1 MSKPS
6 ELIKS
11 IGARFNYL
19 LMPIAVL
26 LLLFGINIVAD
37 IIRLGFPSAFN
48 FFIIQLRL
56 NNLGNHVLG
65 GNLISIINGASEL
78 AIIAIGMTLVT
89 ASSRGQ
95 DIGVGAVAAIAASVF
110 FYVIRSSAEVTLFVI
125 LLAFVVS
132 VAAAMLCGVFNGIL
146 VAKLKIQP
154 MIATLIMFT
163 SGRSIAYAVN
173 GGASPRVNDS
183 ITLQIGSF
191 IHGVPIPSPVFI
203 VLLYGLIFFLIFK
216 FTNLRL
222 YVQSIGINEKAAR
235 LNGINPDAIKIL
247 CFVILGFCVAGAGV
261 INACRMQRVDHL
273 SILGGIEMDAI
284 LAVAIG
290 GNLLSGGKFYIIG
303 SIIGAYTI
311 ETLNV
316 TLLRLGVLPEPI
328 RVYKAT
334 FIILLMLLSS
344 PVFKSFITGMWSS
357 LTSGRQPVNTRPAN
371 TQEIKSGQSV

>member
-1 MSKPS
+1 MKMYEP
-6 ELIKS
+6 LNYKKIKNMVS
-11 IGARFNYL
+11 HL

-26 LLLFGINIVAD
+26 LLLFGINVIAD
-37 IIRLGFPSAFN
+37 MIRLGFPSAFN
-48 FFIIQLRL
+48 FFIVELRI
-56 NNLGNHVLG
+56 NNLGNQVLG
-65 GNLISIINGASEL
+65 GNLMSILNGASEL

-110 FYVIRSSAEVTLFVI
+110 FYVIRASANVTPLVVI
-125 LLAFVVS
+125 FAFTAS
-132 VAAAMLCGVFNGIL
+132 VAAAMLCGVFNGTL
-146 VAKLKIQP
+146 VAKMKIQP

-163 SGRSIAYAVN
+163 SGRSIAYAIN
-173 GGASPRVNDS
+173 GGASPKVFDD
-183 ITLQIGSF
+183 ITLQIGGF
-191 IHGVPIPSPVFI
+191 IHGVPVPTPVFI
-203 VLLYGLIFFLIFK
+203 VLLYGLIFFFVFK
-216 FTNLRL
+216 FTSLRL
-222 YVQSIGINEKAAR
+222 YVQSIGINERSAR
-235 LNGINPDAIKIL
+235 LNGINPTAIKML
-247 CFVILGFCVAGAGV
+247 TFVILGFCVAGAGV

-290 GNLLSGGKFYIIG
+290 GNLLSGGKFSIVG

-344 PVFKSFITGMWSS
+344 PVFKSYITGMWSG
-357 LTSGRQPVNTRPAN
+357 LTAGKRSAN
-371 TQEIKSGQSV
+371 DDTIKEEA

>member
-1 MSKPS
+1 MVKPLS
-6 ELIKS
+6 IIKTT
-11 IGARFNYL
+11 GARFQFL
-19 LMPIAVL
+19 FMPIAIL
-26 LLLFGINIVAD
+26 LLLLGINIIAD
-37 IIRLGFPSAFN
+37 IVRLGLPNAFN
-48 FFIIQLRL
+48 FFNIEFRT
-56 NNLGNHVLG
+56 NHLGYRVLG
-65 GNLISIINGASEL
+65 GNIISILNLASEL

-110 FYVIRSSAEVTLFVI
+110 VYVIRAGTDITLLWVLF
-125 LLAFVVS
+125 AFVAS
-132 VAAAMLCGVFNGIL
+132 VAAAMLCGIFNGTL

-173 GGASPRVNDS
+173 GGASPVIFDD
-183 ITLQIGSF
+183 ITRQIGGF
-191 IHGVPIPSPVFI
+191 IPGMPLPTPMFI
-203 VLLYGLIFFLIFK
+203 VLLYGIIFFFIFK

-222 YVQSIGINEKAAR
+222 YVQSVGINEKAAR
-235 LNGINPDAIKIL
+235 LNGINPATIKML
-247 CFVILGFCVAGAGV
+247 AFVILGFCVAGAGV

-290 GNLLSGGKFYIIG
+290 GNLLSGGKFSIIG
-303 SIIGAYTI
+303 SMIGAYTI

-328 RVYKAT
+328 RIYKAT

-344 PVFKSFITGMWSS
+344 PVFRSTITGMWHS
-357 LTSGRQPVNTRPAN
+357 LMAKRRPLVKEGPPTSPDGR
-371 TQEIKSGQSV
+371 G

>member
-1 MSKPS
+1 MGKASGAVNK
-6 ELIKS
+6 IA
-11 IGARFNYL
+11 ARFQFL
-19 LMPIAVL
+19 LMPVAVL
-26 LLLFGINIVAD
+26 LLLLGVNIVAD
-37 IIRLGFPSAFN
+37 IIRLGFPNAFN
-48 FFIIQLRL
+48 FFIIQLRI
-56 NNLGNHVLG
+56 NNLGYQVLG
-65 GNLISIINGASEL
+65 GNIISIFNGASEL

-110 FYVIRSSAEVTLFVI
+110 FLVLRGIADVTLLWV
-125 LLAFVVS
+125 LLAFAAS
-132 VAAAMLCGVFNGIL
+132 VAAAIFCGVFNGTL

-163 SGRSIAYAVN
+163 SGRSIAYAIN
-173 GGASPRVNDS
+173 GGASPKVFDD
-183 ITLQIGSF
+183 ITLQIGGF
-191 IHGVPIPSPVFI
+191 IHGVPVPTPVFI
-203 VLLYGLIFFLIFK
+203 VMLYGLVFFLVFR

-222 YVQSIGINEKAAR
+222 YVQSIGINEKSAR
-235 LNGINPDAIKIL
+235 LNGINPDVIKIL
-247 CFVILGFCVAGAGV
+247 TFMILGFCVAGAGV

-290 GNLLSGGKFYIIG
+290 GNLLSGGKFSIIG

-328 RVYKAT
+328 RVYKAA
-334 FIILLMLLSS
+334 FIILLMILSS
-344 PVFKSFITGMWSS
+344 HVVKSYISGMWSS
-357 LTSGRQPVNTRPAN
+357 FTSKMLTARLIEKEEG
-371 TQEIKSGQSV
+371 

>member
-1 MSKPS
+1 MLKN
-6 ELIKS
+6 
-11 IGARFNYL
+11 IGARFHFL

-26 LLLFGINIVAD
+26 LLLMGINIIAD
-37 IIRLGFPSAFN
+37 IIRLGLPGIFN
-48 FFIIQLRL
+48 FFSIEIRI
-56 NNLGNHVLG
+56 NNLGNQVLG

-89 ASSRGQ
+89 AACRGQ

-110 FYVIRSSAEVTLFVI
+110 FYVIRSSETVTTLVVFSAF
-125 LLAFVVS
+125 LAS
-132 VAAAMLCGVFNGIL
+132 ALAAMLCGVFNGTL

-173 GGASPRVNDS
+173 GGASPRVNDD

-191 IHGVPIPSPVFI
+191 IHGVPVPTPVFI
-203 VLLYGLIFFLIFK
+203 VMLYGLIFFLIFK

-222 YVQSIGINEKAAR
+222 YVQSIGINEKSAR
-235 LNGINPDAIKIL
+235 LNGINPTAIKMWT
-247 CFVILGFCVAGAGV
+247 FVILGFCVAGAGV

-290 GNLLSGGKFYIIG
+290 GNLLSGGKFSIIG

-334 FIILLMLLSS
+334 FIILLMILSS
-344 PVFKSFITGMWSS
+344 PVVRSYIAKVWGA
-357 LTSGRQPVNTRPAN
+357 LTANTRDAKHIVKG
-371 TQEIKSGQSV
+371 EG

>member
-1 MSKPS
+1 MIIVKN
-6 ELIKS
+6 
-11 IGARFNYL
+11 GAAPKRTGAGPNFL
-19 LMPIAVL
+19 LMPMAVL
-26 LLLFGINIVAD
+26 LLLLGINIVAD
-37 IIRLGFPSAFN
+37 ILRLGISSAFN
-48 FFIIQLRL
+48 FFVIQLRT
-56 NNLGNHVLG
+56 NNLGYRVLG
-65 GNLISIINGASEL
+65 GNLISILNLASEL
-78 AIIAIGMTLVT
+78 AIITIGMTLVT

-110 FYVIRSSAEVTLFVI
+110 FLIIRSSAEVTPAWVLF
-125 LLAFVVS
+125 AFVVCAF
-132 VAAAMLCGVFNGIL
+132 VAMLCGVFNGAL

-163 SGRSIAYAVN
+163 SGRSIAYAIN
-173 GGASPRVNDS
+173 GGASPKVFDN
-183 ITLQIGSF
+183 ITLQIGGF
-191 IHGVPIPSPVFI
+191 IHGVPVPTPVFI
-203 VLLYGLIFFLIFK
+203 VMLYGFIFFLVFK

-222 YVQSIGINEKAAR
+222 YVQSIGINEKAAS
-235 LNGINPDAIKIL
+235 LNGINPAAIKML
-247 CFVILGFCVAGAGV
+247 TFVILGFCVAGAGV

-290 GNLLSGGKFYIIG
+290 GNLLSGGKFSIIG

-328 RVYKAT
+328 RVYKAA

-344 PVFKSFITGMWSS
+344 PVIRSYITEIWNGINKKLVSQGEEGS
-357 LTSGRQPVNTRPAN
+357 L
-371 TQEIKSGQSV
+371 ICK

>member
-1 MSKPS
+1 MANLQGVLKKLGSK
-6 ELIKS
+6 
-11 IGARFNYL
+11 FNFL
-19 LMPIAVL
+19 LMPIAVFL
-26 LLLFGINIVAD
+26 LLLGINIIAD
-37 IIRLGFPSAFN
+37 IIRLGFSHAFN
-48 FFIIQLRL
+48 FFIIQFRL
-56 NNLGNHVLG
+56 NNLGYEVLG
-65 GNLISIINGASEL
+65 GNLISILNGASEL
-78 AIIAIGMTLVT
+78 AIITIGMTLVT

-110 FYVIRSSAEVTLFVI
+110 FYVIRASSEVTLLWVLF
-125 LLAFVVS
+125 AFIIC
-132 VAAAMLCGVFNGIL
+132 AIAAMVCGVFNGTL
-146 VAKLKIQP
+146 VAKVKIQP

-163 SGRSIAYAVN
+163 SGRSIAYAIN
-173 GGASPRVNDS
+173 GGASPKVFDD
-183 ITLQIGSF
+183 ITLQIGGF
-191 IHGVPIPSPVFI
+191 IHGVPIPTPVFI
-203 VLLYGLIFFLIFK
+203 VLLYSLIFFLIFK

-222 YVQSIGINEKAAR
+222 YVQSIGINEKSAR
-235 LNGINPDAIKIL
+235 LNGINPIAIKIL
-247 CFVILGFCVAGAGV
+247 TFVILGFCVAGAGV

-290 GNLLSGGKFYIIG
+290 GNLLSGGKFSIIG

-344 PVFKSFITGMWSS
+344 PVLKNYIAILWSS
-357 LTSGRQPVNTRPAN
+357 LSSKFRPIAK
-371 TQEIKSGQSV
+371 EEV

>member
-1 MSKPS
+1 MGK
-6 ELIKS
+6 LISVIKKT
-11 IGARFNYL
+11 GARFQFL
-19 LMPIAVL
+19 IMPTAVL
-26 LLLFGINIVAD
+26 LLLLGINIIAD
-37 IIRLGFPSAFN
+37 IIRLGLPNAFN
-48 FFIIQLRL
+48 FFIIILRT
-56 NNLGNHVLG
+56 NNLGNQVLG
-65 GNLISIINGASEL
+65 GNLISILNGASEL

-110 FYVIRSSAEVTLFVI
+110 FYVIRSSANVTLLWVLF
-125 LLAFVVS
+125 AFVVS
-132 VAAAMLCGVFNGIL
+132 VAAAMLCGVFNGTL

-163 SGRSIAYAVN
+163 SGRSIAYAIN
-173 GGASPRVNDS
+173 GGASPKVFDD
-183 ITLQIGSF
+183 ITLQIGGF
-191 IHGVPIPSPVFI
+191 IHGVPIPTPVFI
-203 VLLYGLIFFLIFK
+203 VMLYGLIFFMVFK

-222 YVQSIGINEKAAR
+222 YVQSIGINEKSAR
-235 LNGINPDAIKIL
+235 LNGINPTAIKML
-247 CFVILGFCVAGAGV
+247 TFVILGFCVAGAGV

-290 GNLLSGGKFYIIG
+290 GNLLSGGKFSILG

-344 PVFKSFITGMWSS
+344 PVVKSYITGIWNS
-357 LTSGRQPVNTRPAN
+357 LTAVTRGA
-371 TQEIKSGQSV
+371 KSMSMVKEEG

>member
-1 MSKPS
+1 MNKP
-6 ELIKS
+6 LYVVKKL
-11 IGARFNYL
+11 GARFHFL

-26 LLLFGINIVAD
+26 LLLLGVNIIAD
-37 IIRLGFPSAFN
+37 IIRLSLPNAFN
-48 FFIIQLRL
+48 FFIIELRT
-56 NNLGNHVLG
+56 NHLGYRVLG
-65 GNLISIINGASEL
+65 GNLISIINLASEL

-110 FYVIRSSAEVTLFVI
+110 VFVIRSTTDVTLLWVLF
-125 LLAFVVS
+125 AFAAS
-132 VAAAMLCGVFNGIL
+132 VGAAMLCGMFNGTL
-146 VAKLKIQP
+146 VAKMKIPP

-173 GGASPRVNDS
+173 GGASPVIFDD
-183 ITLQIGSF
+183 ITRQIGGF
-191 IHGVPIPSPVFI
+191 IPGMPLPTPMFI
-203 VLLYGLIFFLIFK
+203 VILYGFIFFLIFK
-216 FTNLRL
+216 FTNLKL
-222 YVQSIGINEKAAR
+222 YVQSVGINEKAAR
-235 LNGINPDAIKIL
+235 LNGINPTVIKML
-247 CFVILGFCVAGAGV
+247 TFVLIGFCVAGAGV

-290 GNLLSGGKFYIIG
+290 GNLLSGGKFSIIG
-303 SIIGAYTI
+303 SMIGAYTI

-334 FIILLMLLSS
+334 FILLLMLLSS
-344 PVFKSFITGMWSS
+344 PVFKSYITGIWSN
-357 LTSGRQPVNTRPAN
+357 LTSKQGHIVK
-371 TQEIKSGQSV
+371 EKG

>member
-1 MSKPS
+1 MSKP
-6 ELIKS
+6 LTVIKRKIS
-11 IGARFNYL
+11 GFQFL
-19 LMPIAVL
+19 FMPIAVL
-26 LLLFGINIVAD
+26 LLLLGINIIAD
-37 IIRLGFPSAFN
+37 IIRNGFPSAFN

-56 NNLGNHVLG
+56 NTLGYHVLG
-65 GNLISIINGASEL
+65 GNLISILNGASEL
-78 AIIAIGMTLVT
+78 AIITIGMTLVT

-110 FYVIRSSAEVTLFVI
+110 FYVLREITDVTLLWV
-125 LLAFVVS
+125 LVAFVAS
-132 VAAAMLCGVFNGIL
+132 VAAAMLCGVFNGAL

-154 MIATLIMFT
+154 MITTLIMFT
-163 SGRSIAYAVN
+163 SGRSIAYAIN
-173 GGASPRVNDS
+173 GGASPKVFDELTR
-183 ITLQIGSF
+183 QIGSF
-191 IHGVPIPSPVFI
+191 IDGVPVPSPVFI
-203 VLLYGLIFFLIFK
+203 VILYGLIFFLIFK
-216 FTNLRL
+216 FTNLKL
-222 YVQSIGINEKAAR
+222 YVQSIGINEKSAR

-247 CFVILGFCVAGAGV
+247 TFVILGFCVAGAGV

-273 SILGGIEMDAI
+273 AILGGIEMDAI

-290 GNLLSGGKFYIIG
+290 GNLLSGGKFSIIG

-344 PVFKSFITGMWSS
+344 PVVKSYITGIWGSLKTSTRATKSS
-357 LTSGRQPVNTRPAN
+357 QIVKEEG
-371 TQEIKSGQSV
+371 

>member
-1 MSKPS
+1 MSKPG
-6 ELIKS
+6 IIVKN
-11 IGARFNYL
+11 IGARFNFL

-26 LLLFGINIVAD
+26 LLLFGVNIIAD

-48 FFIIQLRL
+48 FFIIQLRI
-56 NNLGNHVLG
+56 NNLGNNVFG

-110 FYVIRSSAEVTLFVI
+110 FYVIRSSADVTLLVI
-125 LLAFVVS
+125 IMAFFAA
-132 VAAAMLCGVFNGIL
+132 VAAAMLCGVFNGTL

-163 SGRSIAYAVN
+163 SGRSIAYAIN
-173 GGASPRVNDS
+173 GGASPRVNDD

-203 VLLYGLIFFLIFK
+203 VILYCLIFFLVFK

-222 YVQSIGINEKAAR
+222 YVQSIGINEKSAR
-235 LNGINPDAIKIL
+235 LNGINPTAIKML
-247 CFVILGFCVAGAGV
+247 CFIILGFCVAGAGV
-261 INACRMQRVDHL
+261 INASRMQRVDHMA
-273 SILGGIEMDAI
+273 ILGGIEMDAI

-290 GNLLSGGKFYIIG
+290 GNLLSGGKFSIVG

-328 RVYKAT
+328 RVYKAS
-334 FIILLMLLSS
+334 FIILLMILSS
-344 PVFKSFITGMWSS
+344 PVIKGYITGIWNSFTAS
-357 LTSGRQPVNTRPAN
+357 KRAAN
-371 TQEIKSGQSV
+371 RSTIVKEEA